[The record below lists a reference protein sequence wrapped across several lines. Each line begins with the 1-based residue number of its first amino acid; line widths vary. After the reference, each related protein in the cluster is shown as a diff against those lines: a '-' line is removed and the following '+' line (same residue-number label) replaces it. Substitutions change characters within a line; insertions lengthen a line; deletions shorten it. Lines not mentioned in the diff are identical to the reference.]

1 MIIAGLEFPVSGVAA
16 ELHKIRLDRDVA
28 AIGCSLL
35 PNAAGILGQGA
46 RRGWRGVEA
55 RLASGLVRGAAC
67 AERLGARLNAGN
79 SARPCQQEKSGN
91 VDISRRRAT
100 TPRTGEDSPF
110 RVITHSRRGVF
121 CGLDDFADACEAGRR
136 HERIAFSK
144 RPLRELSLPAT
155 TMTPDWRWKKLALRE
170 DDAPLSSSRGS
181 ADILISRK
189 FFADFRRE
197 AGQVLLRVGR
207 RLAFSAMP
215 W

>member
-1 MIIAGLEFPVSGVAA
+1 MRGRANRRKAATSTFLVVEQLRLVPV
-16 ELHKIRLDRDVA
+16 KI
-28 AIGCSLL
+28 
-35 PNAAGILGQGA
+35 
-46 RRGWRGVEA
+46 
-55 RLASGLVRGAAC
+55 
-67 AERLGARLNAGN
+67 
-79 SARPCQQEKSGN
+79 
-91 VDISRRRAT
+91 
-100 TPRTGEDSPF
+100 PRF

-170 DDAPLSSSRGS
+170 DDAPLSNSRGS
-181 ADILISRK
+181 AEILISRK
-189 FFADFRRE
+189 FFADFRRV